1 MQDVIVIG
9 AGCAGLSAAVYLAR
23 YGAQVLVVENA
34 FYGGQIVNTPDVEN
48 YPGIEKISGY
58 DFAQKL
64 YEQAVHLG
72 AKVAFES
79 IQSVDFNGK
88 HKTVTTSKNTYQARA
103 VIIAN
108 GAQNRKLGVPGEQE
122 LAGKGVSYCATC
134 DGNFYKNKTV
144 AVVGG
149 GNTALE
155 DAQFL
160 ANLAGKVYLI
170 HRRDQFR
177 ADNKNV
183 QKVLANPKIEVLY
196 NSEVTRLLGQEKLEQ
211 ICVCNKALGQEQAI
225 NVDGIFVA
233 IGQMPQNQMFAP
245 FVQLDSSGYI
255 VAGEDCKTS
264 CPGVFAAG
272 DTRTKALR
280 QLVTAA
286 SDGANAAFGAVQ
298 EL

>member
-23 YGAQVLVVENA
+23 YGAQVLVIEQA
-34 FYGGQIVNTPDVEN
+34 FYGGQIVNTPDIEN
-48 YPGIEKISGY
+48 YPAIESISGY
-58 DFAQKL
+58 DFAQRL
-64 YEQAVHLG
+64 YEQAIHLG
-72 AKVAFES
+72 AKVVFES
-79 IQSVDFNGK
+79 LVEVSLQGDV
-88 HKTVTTSKNTYQARA
+88 KTVKTSKNTYEAKA
-103 VIIAN
+103 VILAN
-108 GAQNRKLGVPGEQE
+108 GAQNRKLGVQGED
-122 LAGKGVSYCATC
+122 AFVGKGVSYCATC

-144 AVVGG
+144 AIVGG

-160 ANLAGKVYLI
+160 AKLAQKVYLI

-177 ADNKNV
+177 GDSKNV
-183 QKVLANPKIEVLY
+183 QKVLQSPKIEVLY
-196 NSEVTRLLGQEKLEQ
+196 NCEVTRLLGQDKLEQ
-211 ICVCNKALGQEQAI
+211 VCVRNKVSGEERAL
-225 NVDGIFVA
+225 NVDGVFVA
-233 IGQMPQNQMFAP
+233 IGQVPQNQMFAP
-245 FVQLDSSGYI
+245 FVKLDESGYI
-255 VAGEDCKTS
+255 VAGEDCQTT

-286 SDGANAAFGAVQ
+286 SDGANAAFSIMQ